1 MEIVSKL
8 PTDITKIIFQY
19 VSFTPFDKNEFL
31 NYYETK
37 CSYYHKVWN
46 LNSYRYNYGKIL
58 HLKKE
63 TYNSIIKNKLNY
75 YNDFQNILHYYGD
88 TIFDTIYEY
97 RLLKKDQP
105 CYIMNKRFTQKLNVS
120 ENDYFLDDYNDI
132 IKHTKNKI
140 KDILGLTKPLSR
152 LSKKEK
158 HSIYIYYQL
167 HFY

>member
-8 PTDITKIIFQY
+8 PSDITKIIFQY
-19 VSFTPFDKNEFL
+19 VSFTPFDKKDFL
-31 NYYETK
+31 KYYETK
-37 CSYYHKVWN
+37 CSHYHIVLN
-46 LNSYRYNYGKIL
+46 LNSYRYDNGKIL

-63 TYNSIIKNKLNY
+63 TYNSIVKNKLNY
-75 YNDFQNILHYYGD
+75 SNSFQNVLHYYGD
-88 TIFDTIYEY
+88 AIYDTIYEY

-105 CYIMNKRFTQKLNVS
+105 CYIKNVRFTQTLKTYVWDL
-120 ENDYFLDDYNDI
+120 FLDDYNDI

-140 KDILGLTKPLSR
+140 KNILGLTKPLSR
-152 LSKKEK
+152 LTRKEK